1 MGVATFDIIKLI
13 KQGGKT
19 EERERKGEKRRS
31 KNSYISYISLI
42 IMLTDVYNL
51 NKLGADTRPVS

>member
-19 EERERKGEKRRS
+19 EERERKGEKKKS
-31 KNSYISYISLI
+31 KQLYIKYFFDHYVNRCL
-42 IMLTDVYNL
+42 
-51 NKLGADTRPVS
+51 